1 MVLRHQPQGGLGTA
15 ARAAGDGMLVSARGN
30 SGVILSQLFDGIAA
44 GLSGLETADAG
55 QLSRAFEEGVAHAY
69 RVVLEPTEGT
79 ILTVAREATQAA
91 CAAEAADIAGFFAAF
106 LAQAERSL
114 QHTPELLPVL
124 KKAGVVDSGG
134 AGLLRIVEGMQRV
147 LTGEP
152 LPAASVP
159 ADAPGWLTARACSP
173 AYSRIFRPL
182 QRTACW
188 SMGIAPSCCCA
199 CKQPKRMWRLLRWKR

>member
-1 MVLRHQPQGGLGTA
+1 M
-15 ARAAGDGMLVSARGN
+15 
-30 SGVILSQLFDGIAA
+30 
-44 GLSGLETADAG
+44 
-55 QLSRAFEEGVAHAY
+55 AHAY

-152 LPAASVP
+152 LPGRIPCRPMHRLAHSRLAAR
-159 ADAPGWLTARACSP
+159 LTA
-173 AYSRIFRPL
+173 RIFRPL